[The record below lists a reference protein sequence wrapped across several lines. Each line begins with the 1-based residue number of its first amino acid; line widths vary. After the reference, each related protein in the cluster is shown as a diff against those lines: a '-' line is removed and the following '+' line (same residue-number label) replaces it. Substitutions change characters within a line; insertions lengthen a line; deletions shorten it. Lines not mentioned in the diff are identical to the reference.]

1 MKKLKNLKGIHDI
14 FVDSMNELDEK
25 FQVQLKKTKKEY
37 QINIIDEKIQLL
49 INVCNGEGLDFDK
62 IKSKYLKPKELSQ
75 MLTND
80 VIIENAHIIEEDL
93 LDKIEVNGQ
102 EYYYEAKEKGVIYD
116 INLNQVG
123 IYKNGE
129 FCFN

>member
-14 FVDSMNELDEK
+14 FVDSMNELDGK
-25 FQVQLKKTKKEY
+25 FQVQLKKTKQEY
-37 QINIIDEKIQLL
+37 QKNIIDEKIQLL

-62 IKSKYLKPKELSQ
+62 IKTKYLKPKELSQ
-75 MLTND
+75 ITTND
-80 VIIENAHIIEEDL
+80 TVIENAQIIEEDL
-93 LDKIEVNGQ
+93 LDKIEINGQ

-116 INLNQVG
+116 IDLNQVG

>member
-14 FVDSMNELDEK
+14 FVDSMNELDGK
-25 FQVQLKKTKKEY
+25 CQVQLKKTKQEY
-37 QINIIDEKIQLL
+37 QKNIIDEKIQLL

-62 IKSKYLKPKELSQ
+62 IKTKYLKPKELSQ
-75 MLTND
+75 ITTND
-80 VIIENAHIIEEDL
+80 TVIENAQIIEEDL
-93 LDKIEVNGQ
+93 LDKIEINGQ

-116 INLNQVG
+116 IDLNQVG